1 MAFRW
6 MLRTAKIP
14 HGGRGRGPRIH
25 DLRHTFATRL
35 IQAGVD
41 VYKFRT
47 MGRGIAKSR
56 GPSQSQLD
64 TLNVAHSTVN
74 CTLENWYA
82 SELTDVFDQ
91 DKTNAPQEVP
101 ALAKVLANSIKRR
114 ETQLVIDAMKNAVN
128 SLPSANVIFED
139 PFTPGGGSNEVGLTV
154 DKLLR
159 ARRALKANDIM
170 ETPTLLLTEKQE
182 ADLLAL
188 TQFTSSYFTANVG
201 AETGNIR
208 QGHFG
213 FNYILV
219 GSGRDED
226 GLPSGVT
233 GGGTNSTTDNRRIFA
248 VGTTSVRSLEDAVRR
263 SGWQPGRTHAEQPP
277 IVPYSGPTSLYILPG
292 TPFLAVDA
300 LITNFH
306 LPRTTLLM
314 LVSAFSGREL
324 ILRAYEEAVRLRYRF
339 FSFGDALLML

>member
-1 MAFRW
+1 MSINLSNAA
-6 MLRTAKIP
+6 RTLFDDSYKAAYESM
-14 HGGRGRGPRIH
+14 GP
-25 DLRHTFATRL
+25 DLRPYVTFRS
-35 IQAGVD
+35 QAGVD

-64 TLNVAHSTVN
+64 TLGVAHSTVN

-114 ETQLVIDAMKNAVN
+114 ETQLVIDAMKNAVG
-128 SLPSANVIFED
+128 SLPPANVIFED
-139 PFTPGGGSNEVGLTV
+139 PSTPSGGSNEVGLTV

-188 TQFTSSYFTANVG
+188 TQFTSSDFTANVG

-226 GLPSGVT
+226 GLPYGVT
-233 GGGTNSTTDNRRIFA
+233 GGGTNVTTDNRRIFA
-248 VGTTSVRSLEDAVRR
+248 FVPSAVGLVVGLNKTEVNYESAAASWRSTA
-263 SGWQPGRTHAEQPP
+263 
-277 IVPYSGPTSLYILPG
+277 
-292 TPFLAVDA
+292 
-300 LITNFH
+300 
-306 LPRTTLLM
+306 M
-314 LVSAFSGREL
+314 
-324 ILRAYEEAVRLRYRF
+324 LRAGACVIDPKGVVSIICDEN
-339 FSFGDALLML
+339 